1 MWKNL
6 INDKQYIGSA
16 VDLSNKLSSY
26 YYTTYMEN
34 TLKIS
39 RSHIYCALL
48 KNGHANFSI
57 TILEYCEPDKCLER
71 EGYYW
76 KLFKPEYNIAKKPGA
91 PMSGRNHS
99 EETKKKIM
107 SEANKGKPRPEGTGK
122 PSQQIEVTDIKNNIT
137 TTYISMSEASK
148 ALNINETVIGKYFSR
163 NQKKPYKGQYTFNKL

>member
-99 EETKKKIM
+99 EETKKK
-107 SEANKGKPRPEGTGK
+107 
-122 PSQQIEVTDIKNNIT
+122 NNVR
-137 TTYISMSEASK
+137 S
-148 ALNINETVIGKYFSR
+148 
-163 NQKKPYKGQYTFNKL
+163 